1 MSLTDN
7 HRRHV
12 LSSLAYVDG
21 LLSEAEALVVGAETS
36 ALFPANGRDLN
47 PAQRQATAAFI
58 ARFRQQLRK
67 TLQELDIAVPEAKTS
82 SAWTIRAILMSLT
95 TIVEELRPRHLR
107 GYGDLDMATAETL
120 DGTVEALQ
128 QTLLGFLH
136 ALGGIAED
144 AAGNIEEASL
154 CHNSPTPVKPPNA
167 P

>member
-7 HRRHV
+7 HRRHI
-12 LSSLAYVDG
+12 LSSLAYVDD

-36 ALFPANGRDLN
+36 VLFPANGRDLN
-47 PAQRQATAAFI
+47 PAQRQATADFI
-58 ARFRQQLRK
+58 TRFRQQLRE
-67 TLQELDIAVPEAKTS
+67 TLRELDIAVPATKAS
-82 SAWTIRAILMSLT
+82 SAWAVRALLMSLA

-136 ALGGIAED
+136 ALGGIAEYS
-144 AAGNIEEASL
+144 AGNMGESGRGQTPPPQR
-154 CHNSPTPVKPPNA
+154 SP
-167 P
+167 